1 MAVKLYELT
10 AIPIV
15 RTEFV
20 VNTILII
27 LATIAVVLRLLAR
40 RARRIALWWDDY
52 TILIALF
59 LTYFLYAVQIADAKL
74 GMRIHITEVPAK
86 NLALIL
92 KMLVA
97 YQLIYGT
104 VQALAKVSYLFFYLR
119 IFVNKGFIKA
129 VKIVAAIVVAWWTA
143 NVLQV
148 FLICTPFKL
157 NYDVTVTGTCGNRPA
172 AYTAIGAINLITDV
186 AILLLPIPTVWKL
199 QMPVSSK
206 IGICGIFTIGLRC
219 LIPRTTRSHPL
230 TVSSICIISI
240 IRMQSMATL
249 NFNDIT
255 YDMINPVFWTV
266 TEPSLAIINACLPV
280 MRHLMKIVFGKQ
292 AWFRSKSDTSRQ
304 YSTTFERMQDGEY
317 PLNNLHDRERGLT
330 SSSVAAKKAYSVG
343 ENESENSYDETK
355 HEPRS
360 NIHVTTAWVVSD

>member
-1 MAVKLYELT
+1 MAIETYDLT

-15 RTEFV
+15 KTEFV

-27 LATIAVVLRLLAR
+27 LATAAVVLRLIAR
-40 RARRIALWWDDY
+40 RTRRIDLWWDDY
-52 TILIALF
+52 TIMISLF

-74 GMRIHITEVPAK
+74 GMRVHITEVPAD
-86 NLALIL
+86 NLTLLL
-92 KMLVA
+92 KLLVA

-104 VQALAKVSYLFFYLR
+104 VQALAKISYLCFYLR
-119 IFVNKGFIKA
+119 IFVNDEFIKA

-157 NYDVTVTGTCGNRPA
+157 NYDVTITGTCGNRPA

-206 IGICGIFTIGLRC
+206 IGICGVFAIGL
-219 LIPRTTRSHPL
+219 
-230 TVSSICIISI
+230 SICIISI
-240 IRMQSMATL
+240 IRMQSMTTL
-249 NFNDIT
+249 DFNDIT

-280 MRHLMKIVFGKQ
+280 MRHLMKLVFGKK

-317 PLNNLHDRERGLT
+317 PLTNLHDRERGIT
-330 SSSVAAKKAYSVG
+330 SSSVAAKKAYSMG
-343 ENESENSYDETK
+343 EDESEKSYDETK

-360 NIHVTTAWVVSD
+360 NIHVTTAWVVSE